1 MLVTWLGF
9 VVSLAAIL
17 IISKKNLPLALICG
31 ALLLG
36 LFTLPVGVIV
46 ERVIFT
52 FTDSSILFLAL
63 AMGIVPM
70 LGGTMTDS
78 GQVDSLI
85 NNVRLNRRF
94 LLPFSASLMGLVL
107 MPGGALLS
115 APIVEKG
122 GENVPPGLKAVINNW
137 FRHSFIL
144 IYPLAPSL
152 IVAAEIA
159 GLDVYRA
166 IVYLLP
172 GFAVAFGL
180 GYVFFLRRVHGRLA
194 FREKFSLPGLLVP
207 LAIILSAPFL
217 DFVLKRV
224 FAIGTLATLIGVATG
239 LTLSILLSR
248 RKLDMKN
255 IARRMKP
262 WNFALIIVG
271 MFLYL
276 HIFQS
281 SNAGDLIASLPLP
294 PRLLAITAGFLLGL
308 LTGRVQLPA
317 SIILPVYLAAAGS
330 ITPFVFALIYISIYF
345 GYVTSPVHPCL
356 IVTCQYFHVPI
367 RDMIKKLAPAT
378 LIIIITVL
386 VLSSLVPT

>member
-1 MLVTWLGF
+1 MLVTWIGF
-9 VVSLAAIL
+9 LVSLAGIL
-17 IISKKNLPLALICG
+17 VISKKSLPLALVCG

-36 LFTLPVGVIV
+36 LFTLPISVIV

-52 FTDSSILFLAL
+52 LTDASILFLAI

-78 GQVDSLI
+78 GQVESLVR
-85 NNVRLNRRF
+85 NVRLDRRF
-94 LLPFSASLMGLVL
+94 LLPFSASLMGLML

-122 GENVPPGLKAVINNW
+122 GENIPDDLKAVINNW

-152 IVAAEIA
+152 IVAAEIT

-166 IVYLLP
+166 IIYLLP
-172 GFAVAFGL
+172 GFVVASGL
-180 GYVFFLRRVHGRLA
+180 GYVFFLRQVHGRLV
-194 FREKFSLPGLLVP
+194 FREKFSLPGLMVP
-207 LAIILSAPFL
+207 LAIILCAPFL
-217 DFVLKRV
+217 DFVLKRA
-224 FAIGTLATLIGVATG
+224 FSIGTQATLIGAATA
-239 LTLSILLSR
+239 LVLSTLLSR
-248 RKLDMKN
+248 RKLDLRD
-255 IARRMKP
+255 ITIRTKP

-281 SNAGDLIASLPLP
+281 SRASDLIAALPLP
-294 PRLLAITAGFLLGL
+294 PRMLAVTAGFLLGL

-317 SIILPVYLAAAGS
+317 SIILPVYLAAVGS
-330 ITPFVFALIYISIYF
+330 VTPFVFALIYIAIYF

-356 IVTCQYFHVPI
+356 VVTCEYFHVPI
-367 RDMIKKLAPAT
+367 KDMIMKMAPAT
-378 LIIIITVL
+378 AIIIIAVL
-386 VLSSLVPT
+386 VLSWLA

>member
-1 MLVTWLGF
+1 M
-9 VVSLAAIL
+9 SLAGIL
-17 IISKKNLPLALICG
+17 VISKKSLPLALVCG

-36 LFTLPVGVIV
+36 LFTLPISVIV

-52 FTDSSILFLAL
+52 LTDASILFLAI

-78 GQVDSLI
+78 GQVESLVR
-85 NNVRLNRRF
+85 NVRLDRRF
-94 LLPFSASLMGLVL
+94 LLPFSASLMGLML

-122 GENVPPGLKAVINNW
+122 GENIPDDLKAVINNW

-152 IVAAEIA
+152 IVAAEIT

-166 IVYLLP
+166 IIYLLP
-172 GFAVAFGL
+172 GFVVASGL
-180 GYVFFLRRVHGRLA
+180 GYVFFLRQVHGRLV
-194 FREKFSLPGLLVP
+194 FREKFSLPGLMVP
-207 LAIILSAPFL
+207 LAIILCAPFL
-217 DFVLKRV
+217 DFVLKRA
-224 FAIGTLATLIGVATG
+224 FSIGTQATLIGAATA
-239 LTLSILLSR
+239 LVLSTLLSR
-248 RKLDMKN
+248 RKLDLRD
-255 IARRMKP
+255 ITIRTKP

-281 SNAGDLIASLPLP
+281 SRASDLIAALPLP
-294 PRLLAITAGFLLGL
+294 PRMLAVTAGFLLGL

-317 SIILPVYLAAAGS
+317 SIILPVYLAAVGS
-330 ITPFVFALIYISIYF
+330 VTPFVFALIYIAIYF

-356 IVTCQYFHVPI
+356 VVTCEYFHVPI
-367 RDMIKKLAPAT
+367 KDMIMKMAPAT
-378 LIIIITVL
+378 AIIIIAVL
-386 VLSSLVPT
+386 VLSWLA